1 MSLETVKSLV
11 TTVIL
16 ALALMQALGMAQVRG
31 YVRLLPVKKRR
42 LRQLHRWGGVA
53 VLVLTV
59 TVAVI
64 CVSGVGYGLYSL
76 RVKAHVTM
84 GALAILVL
92 LVKVAISN
100 RFRRY
105 LRYLRLTLVLGAAA
119 GLFILGVFVTSA
131 LWYFLQ
137 VA

>member
-1 MSLETVKSLV
+1 MSLETLKSLV

-16 ALALMQALGMAQVRG
+16 ALALIQALEMLQVRG
-31 YVRLLPVKKRR
+31 YLSLLPVKKRR
-42 LRQLHRWGGVA
+42 LRQLHRRGGVA

-59 TVAVI
+59 TVAVL
-64 CVSGVGYGLYSL
+64 CMSNFGYVLYSL
-76 RVKAHVTM
+76 RVKAHVVM

-92 LVKVAISN
+92 LLKVAISN

-105 LRYLRLTLVLGAAA
+105 LRYLRLTLALGTAA
-119 GLFILGVFVTSA
+119 GLLILGIFVTSA
-131 LWYFLQ
+131 LWYLLQ

>member
-1 MSLETVKSLV
+1 MSLGTLKSLV
-11 TTVIL
+11 TTAIL
-16 ALALMQALGMAQVRG
+16 ALALIQALGMLQVRG
-31 YVRLLPVKKRR
+31 YVGLLPVKKRR
-42 LRQLHRWGGVA
+42 LRQLHRWGGIA
-53 VLVLTV
+53 VLVLTG

-64 CVSGVGYGLYSL
+64 CMSGFGYVLYSP
-76 RVKAHVTM
+76 RVKAHVVM
-84 GALAILVL
+84 GGLAILVL
-92 LVKVAISN
+92 LVKVAISH

-105 LRYLRLTLVLGAAA
+105 LRYLGLTLVLGAAA

>member
-1 MSLETVKSLV
+1 MSLKILKSLV
-11 TTVIL
+11 TTVVLVL
-16 ALALMQALGMAQVRG
+16 ALIQALEMLQVRG
-31 YVRLLPVKKRR
+31 YLSLLPVKKRR
-42 LRQLHRWGGVA
+42 LRQLHRRGGIA

-59 TVAVI
+59 MVAVI
-64 CVSGVGYGLYSL
+64 CMSSFGYVLYSL
-76 RVKAHVTM
+76 RVKAHVVM

-105 LRYLRLTLVLGAAA
+105 LRYLRLILALGTAA
-119 GLFILGVFVTSA
+119 GLLILGVFVTSA

>member
-1 MSLETVKSLV
+1 MSLETLKSLV
-11 TTVIL
+11 TTVTL
-16 ALALMQALGMAQVRG
+16 ALALIQALGMLQVRG

-53 VLVLTV
+53 VLVLTG
-59 TVAVI
+59 TVAVM
-64 CVSGVGYGLYSL
+64 CVSGFGYVLYSP

>member
-1 MSLETVKSLV
+1 MSLETLKSLV

-16 ALALMQALGMAQVRG
+16 ALALIQALGMLQVRG

-42 LRQLHRWGGVA
+42 LRQLHRWGGIA

-64 CVSGVGYGLYSL
+64 CVSGFGYVLYSP
-76 RVKAHVTM
+76 RVKTHVVM

-92 LVKVAISN
+92 LVKVAISH

-119 GLFILGVFVTSA
+119 GLLILGVFVTSA